1 MKESRTDNVTNLAL
15 IQLVFIYL
23 PILTLLISLVI
34 KIGRKMYSKCIHT
47 KQMEQQ
53 GHQIVS
59 HNEVSIITHTSV
71 ELQLTAPLLIE
82 GTLNGDYTA
91 DN

>member
-1 MKESRTDNVTNLAL
+1 MK
-15 IQLVFIYL
+15 
-23 PILTLLISLVI
+23 
-34 KIGRKMYSKCIHT
+34 
-47 KQMEQQ
+47 QQ
-53 GHQIVS
+53 GHQIVL
-59 HNEVSIITHTSV
+59 HNEVSVITHTSV